1 MTPHSP
7 RRAAS
12 AGPPADRPARILVI
26 TGDPVGEKMAGPAI
40 RAWHIASELASE
52 HDVRLVSMN
61 GVSRSD
67 APFELAE
74 VSHHVPSSM
83 QAHEEWA
90 DVIILQGH
98 ALALFPV
105 LERSDKIL
113 VVDIYDPIHLE
124 QLEQG
129 RALPLEQWTS
139 QVFDATMSLN
149 HQLALGDFFLCAS
162 ERQRL
167 FWLGQLAGVGR
178 VNPLTYLQDPDLSR
192 LLTVAPFGIAST
204 EPEHTRAAVK
214 GVIPGIGLDDK
225 LVIWAGGLYNWFD
238 PETLIRSIARLSETH
253 PDVRLLFMGVAHPNP
268 DVPAMD
274 VVGRSR
280 ALARELGVL
289 GTHVFFNEQWVEYG
303 DRQNYLLEADA
314 GVSTH
319 FQHIE
324 TTFSFRTRI
333 LDYLWAGLPIVTTDG
348 DSFGALVAE
357 EDLGAAVPEKDVD
370 ALAAALESVLY
381 DPVRREAAASNVARV
396 RESFRWSRTLSGLV
410 EFCRRPGHAADRT
423 GEGRAVGASLLMR
436 SQPPV
441 GWRRDLHR
449 VVHHLRAGGPR
460 AVAAKAWQRVQRV
473 IRFRRAPRP

>member
-1 MTPHSP
+1 MRSNE
-7 RRAAS
+7 RRPSAAVPTS
-12 AGPPADRPARILVI
+12 GRNRILVI

-40 RAWHIASELASE
+40 RAWHIAAELAGE

-61 GVSRSD
+61 GVTVRD

-74 VSHHVPSSM
+74 VSHHVPSTM
-83 QAHEEWA
+83 RRHEAWA
-90 DVIILQGH
+90 DIIVLQGH

-105 LERSDKIL
+105 LERSEKVL

-129 RALPLEQWTS
+129 RGLSVEHWTS

-167 FWLGQLAGVGR
+167 FWLGQLAAVGR
-178 VNPLTYLQDPDLSR
+178 VNPLTYLQDADLAR
-192 LLTVAPFGIAST
+192 LLTVAPFGIPAA
-204 EPEHTRAAVK
+204 EPEHTRNAVK
-214 GVIPGIGLDDK
+214 GVIPGIGVDDK
-225 LVIWAGGLYNWFD
+225 LVIWAGGIYNWFD
-238 PETLIRSIARLSETH
+238 PETLIRSIAAMAKRH
-253 PDVRLLFMGVAHPNP
+253 DDVRLLFMGVAHPNP
-268 DVPAMD
+268 DVPEMD
-274 VVGRSR
+274 VVGRSL
-280 ALARELGVL
+280 ALAAELGVL
-289 GTHVFFNEQWVEYG
+289 GTHVFFNEQWVEYA

-348 DSFGALVAE
+348 DAFAELVGAEA
-357 EDLGAAVPEKDVD
+357 LGGVVPESDVE

-381 DPVRREAAASNVARV
+381 DDAVHAAATANVACAREA
-396 RESFRWSRTLSGLV
+396 FRWERTLAGLT
-410 EFCRRPGHAADRT
+410 EFCRDPGHAADRS
-423 GEGRAVGASLLMR
+423 GKGRAVGASLIMR
-436 SQPPV
+436 RQPPA
-441 GWRRDLHR
+441 GWRRDLER
-449 VVHHLRAGGPR
+449 VVHHLRVGGPR
-460 AVAAKAWQRVQRV
+460 AVAAKTWQRLERTVGV
-473 IRFRRAPRP
+473 RRNSG

>member
-1 MTPHSP
+1 MRDEGRGSGE
-7 RRAAS
+7 AV
-12 AGPPADRPARILVI
+12 RPAPKRQRILVI

-40 RAWHIASELASE
+40 RAWHIAAVLAGE

-61 GVSRSD
+61 GVSRTD
-67 APFELAE
+67 APFQLGE

-83 QAHEEWA
+83 NEHEAWA
-90 DVIILQGH
+90 DIIVLQGH

-105 LERSDKIL
+105 LERSEKIL

-129 RALPLEQWTS
+129 RGQEIGIWSTQVLE
-139 QVFDATMSLN
+139 ATRSLN

-178 VNPLTYLQDPDLSR
+178 VNPLTYAQDPDLGR
-192 LLTVAPFGIAST
+192 LLALAPFGIQAT

-214 GVIPGIGLDDK
+214 GVMPGVGVDDK
-225 LVIWAGGLYNWFD
+225 LVIWAGGIYNWFD
-238 PETLIRSIARLSETH
+238 PETLIRSIAELAGRRA
-253 PDVRLLFMGVAHPNP
+253 DVRLLFLGVAHPNP
-268 DVPAMD
+268 DVPEMEIVA
-274 VVGRSR
+274 RCR
-280 ALARELGVL
+280 ALAADLGVL
-289 GTHVFFNEQWVEYG
+289 GTHVFFNEQWVEYE

-348 DSFGALVAE
+348 DSFAELVQRE
-357 EDLGAAVPEKDVD
+357 TLGRVVPERDVG

-381 DPVRREAAASNVARV
+381 DEDTRISAARNIARV
-396 RESFRWSRTLSGLV
+396 RESFRWETTLADLA
-410 EFCRRPGHAADRT
+410 EFCRTPSHAADRS
-423 GEGRAVGASLLMR
+423 GEGRAVGSVLLMR
-436 SQPPV
+436 ERPPV
-441 GWRRDLHR
+441 GWRRDLER
-449 VVHHLRAGGPR
+449 VAHHLRAGGPR
-460 AVAAKAWQRVQRV
+460 AVASKVLSRVRRT
-473 IRFRRAPRP
+473 IDFRRKGR

>member
-1 MTPHSP
+1 MSTHP
-7 RRAAS
+7 RRSVAQATAAE
-12 AGPPADRPARILVI
+12 GRPTRILVI

-40 RAWHIASELASE
+40 RAWHIAVELAAE
-52 HDVRLVSMN
+52 HDVRLVSTN
-61 GVSRSD
+61 GVTRRD
-67 APFELAE
+67 APFELAA
-74 VSHHVPSSM
+74 VSHHVPSTM

-90 DVIILQGH
+90 DVIVLQGH

-105 LERSDKIL
+105 LERSEKIL

-129 RALPLEQWTS
+129 RSLPVEQWTS

-178 VNPLTYLQDPDLSR
+178 INPLTYLQDPDLSR
-192 LLTVAPFGIAST
+192 LLSVAPFGIPST

-214 GVIPGIGLDDK
+214 GVIPGIGSDDK

-253 PDVRLLFMGVAHPNP
+253 GDVRLLFMGVAHPNP
-268 DVPAMD
+268 DVPEMD

-280 ALARELGVL
+280 ALATELGVL

-357 EDLGAAVPEKDVD
+357 EDLGAVVPEKDVE
-370 ALAAALESVLY
+370 ALAAALEAVLY
-381 DPVRREAAASNVARV
+381 DPSRTAVARANVARV
-396 RESFRWSRTLSGLV
+396 REAFRWSRTLAGLV
-410 EFCRRPGHAADRT
+410 EFCRDPGHAADRS

-436 SQPPV
+436 RQPPV
-441 GWRRDLHR
+441 GWRRDLQR
-449 VVHHLRAGGPR
+449 AVHHLRVGGPR
-460 AVAAKAWQRVQRV
+460 AVAAKAWQRVDRIVRV
-473 IRFRRAPRP
+473 RRGPRP